1 MIYVYPHNLCCKHI
15 CQIPNSLH
23 LGNKKISNDLNNH
36 VYVDPGVKIIKCK
49 TKD

>member
-1 MIYVYPHNLCCKHI
+1 MIYVCPHNIYCKHI
-15 CQIPNSLH
+15 YQIPNSLY
-23 LGNKKISNDLNNH
+23 LGIKKISNDLNNH